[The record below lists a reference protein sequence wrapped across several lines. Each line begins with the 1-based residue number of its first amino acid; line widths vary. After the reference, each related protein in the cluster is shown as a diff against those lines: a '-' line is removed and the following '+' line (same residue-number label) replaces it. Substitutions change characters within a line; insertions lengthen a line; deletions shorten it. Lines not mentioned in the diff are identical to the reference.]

1 MYTKIEH
8 DIVDKTKQSQ
18 QEKSIM
24 YYIIMFLRYALSL
37 LTLISIMYFGS
48 TLDYSTF
55 GMVINY
61 LPLLLVFNYA
71 AYMGDNALEKYQRIG
86 YIILSIIIFMSIRV
100 PTFYGMSLL
109 FDSILIAKTFLTSWF
124 IIIFC
129 SIIRTIRGIQFGFVI

>member
-1 MYTKIEH
+1 
-8 DIVDKTKQSQ
+8 
-18 QEKSIM
+18 M

-109 FDSILIAKTFLTSWF
+109 FDSILIAKALLTSWF